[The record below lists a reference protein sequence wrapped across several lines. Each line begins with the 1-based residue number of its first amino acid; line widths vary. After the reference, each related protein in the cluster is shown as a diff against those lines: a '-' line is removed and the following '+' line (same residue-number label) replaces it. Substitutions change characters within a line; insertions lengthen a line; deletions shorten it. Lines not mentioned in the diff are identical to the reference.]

1 MKPLLAFSILAI
13 LLSSSCKS
21 ADKFTQ
27 FDLPYQAETTI
38 PAALGIN
45 LPFDLPTPA
54 IKSNIEQSYEVNNTR
69 KSLIEEVSLKT
80 LKLSI
85 DEDDFDFLKKI
96 KVFINAEGLNEIE
109 IASKMEI
116 LDNQQILELD
126 LNLDVNLME
135 YINKDQFTLKVARY

>member
-21 ADKFTQ
+21 VDKFTQ

-69 KSLIEEVSLKT
+69 KSLIE
-80 LKLSI
+80 
-85 DEDDFDFLKKI
+85 
-96 KVFINAEGLNEIE
+96 
-109 IASKMEI
+109 
-116 LDNQQILELD
+116 
-126 LNLDVNLME
+126 
-135 YINKDQFTLKVARY
+135 